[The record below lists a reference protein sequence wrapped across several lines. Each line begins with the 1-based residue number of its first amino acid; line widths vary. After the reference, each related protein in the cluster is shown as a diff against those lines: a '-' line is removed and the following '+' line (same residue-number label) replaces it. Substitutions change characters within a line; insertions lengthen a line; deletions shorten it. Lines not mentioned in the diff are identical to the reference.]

1 MSRSDTVLTPQQR
14 EQHAFERALSAAEF
28 SKAIY
33 IDFEGFADQSPS
45 LVGLLCEGTFQ
56 QVVLDP
62 RLSLAA
68 SHSGLSI
75 QDGADWGLEV
85 IEKLRSEGRRCVA
98 FSRHEKNVFE
108 KFFNQDLRPFYAD
121 ARMIAKK
128 LRRTLDYPS
137 GEPPR
142 DLKGYLKAI
151 GYQRGSYLGEKQS
164 TARIRAVAGMLEK
177 KGSYDQLTAVVKGKW
192 TKLLDHNKV
201 DVFGTHALVGV
212 AIDCDFQ
219 CPTIS

>member
-1 MSRSDTVLTPQQR
+1 MSGSESVLTPQQR
-14 EQHAFERALSAAEF
+14 EQHAFERDLSAAEF
-28 SKAIY
+28 SRAIY

-85 IEKLRSEGRRCVA
+85 IEKLGSEGRRCVA
-98 FSRHEKNVFE
+98 FSSHEKNVFE

-137 GEPPR
+137 GEFPR
-142 DLKGYLKAI
+142 DLKSYLKAI
-151 GYQRGSYLGEKQS
+151 GYPRGSYLGEKQS
-164 TARIRAVAGMLEK
+164 TARIRAVVDMLEK
-177 KGSYDQLTAVVKGKW
+177 RGSYDRLTAVVKGKW

-201 DVFGTHALVGV
+201 DVLGMYALVGA
-212 AIDCDFQ
+212 AIDGDFKY
-219 CPTIS
+219 PTIN